1 MKRLFIS
8 LALAGLLLNA
18 SAQQKNPSVKQQ
30 HSSAGQQRI
39 APAYPLLTHD
49 PYFSVW
55 SFTDRL
61 NASATKHWTGATQS
75 LTGLLKVDGKVYRF
89 LGGQEESFQT
99 VLPASDEKAYTAKYV
114 ESEPDKGWNEAGFKE
129 SDWKTGT
136 APFGDGSATTQWR
149 TKDLWMRRTFN
160 LEQTDFKG
168 LKLKLMNDDDV
179 EVYLNGTRIFTCKC
193 FNGKFIYIP
202 VDTKLLKKGQNLLAV
217 HVKNNVG
224 GQWLDAGLVYDK
236 PAAGTPNVLL
246 AKQTKIGITATQTS
260 YSFDCGNVNL
270 DVDFTS
276 PLLMSDLNLLSR
288 PVSYVSFKVKA
299 KDGKKHNAEVYFGA
313 STGLAVN
320 TEFQEVKAEQYKTG
334 QLSVLKAGTTEQA
347 ILKKQGD
354 DVRID
359 WGYLYVA
366 APQHTQAKQYAGP
379 ADEAITSFTTGKTAS
394 KTTAQSTGKTS
405 TTGKKL
411 MLSTVLPF
419 NQVGTSPVEKY
430 ILIGYDDLYAVQYF
444 GQNLKAWWNRKN
456 DQTIEKQL
464 ELANT
469 EYAAVLQ
476 KSKDFDQRFHAD
488 NVKAGGQKYAGLSD
502 LSYRQAISAHKLAE
516 SPQGELLFLSK
527 ENFSNGS
534 INTVDITYPSAP
546 LFLVYN
552 PDLLKGM
559 MNGIFYYSESGKW
572 KKPFPSHDL
581 GTYPL
586 ANGQTYGEDMPV
598 EEAGNMLILTAAI
611 ARVEGNADYAKK
623 HWKTL
628 SVWADYLSKEG
639 FDPANQLCTDDFAGH
654 MARNANLSV
663 KAIVALAGYGMLAD
677 KLGMKAE
684 AVKYTAMAKQMS
696 LKWMEMAND
705 GDHYALTF
713 DQKNTWSQKYNMV
726 WDKVL
731 DMNIFPK
738 EVFKKEIKYYL
749 TKQNAFGL
757 PLDSRRSYTKSDWI
771 MWTATLTDN
780 RADFEKFIDPI
791 YKYALETP
799 TRVPLSDWHETTDG
813 KQVGFQARSVVGGY
827 AIKLLDYKLHG
838 K

>member
-8 LALAGLLLNA
+8 LALAGLLL
-18 SAQQKNPSVKQQ
+18 K
-30 HSSAGQQRI
+30 SSAQQRI

-55 SFTDRL
+55 SFTDGL
-61 NASATKHWTGATQS
+61 NTSATKHWTGANQS

-89 LGGQEESFQT
+89 LGGQEESFLT

-114 ESEPDKGWNEAGFKE
+114 ESEPEKGWNQAGFAE
-129 SDWKTGT
+129 TSWKTGT
-136 APFGDGSATTQWR
+136 APFGDGAATTQWR

-160 LEQTDFKG
+160 LTQTDFKG

-179 EVYLNGTRIFTCKC
+179 EVYLNGTRIFACEC
-193 FNGKFIYIP
+193 FNGKFIYVP

-236 PAAGTPNVLL
+236 PVAGNPNVLL
-246 AKQTKIGITATQTS
+246 AKQTKVGITATQTS

-320 TEFQEVKAEQYKTG
+320 TEFQEVTAKQYKAG
-334 QLSVLKAGTTEQA
+334 QLSVLKAGTKEQPV
-347 ILKKQGD
+347 LKKQGD

-366 APQHTQAKQYAGP
+366 APGTSVRQYAGP
-379 ADEAITSFTTGKTAS
+379 ADEALAAFATGKA
-394 KTTAQSTGKTS
+394 TGKTS
-405 TTGKKL
+405 AEGKKL
-411 MLSTVLPF
+411 ILSTELPF
-419 NQVGTSPVEKY
+419 NQVGTAPVEKH

-444 GQNLKAWWNRKN
+444 GQNLRAWWNRKN

-464 ELANT
+464 ELANA
-469 EYAAVLQ
+469 EYAAVL
-476 KSKDFDQRFHAD
+476 KKCTDFDQRFRAD
-488 NVKAGGQKYAGLSD
+488 NVKAGGKKYADLLD
-502 LSYRQAISAHKLAE
+502 LSYRQSIAAHKLVE

-546 LFLVYN
+546 LYLVYN

-559 MNGIFYYSESGKW
+559 LNGIFYYSESGKW
-572 KKPFPSHDL
+572 KKPFPAHDL

-598 EEAGNMLILTAAI
+598 EEAGNMIILTAAI
-611 ARVEGNADYAKK
+611 AKVEGNADYAKK
-623 HWKTL
+623 TL
-628 SVWADYLSKEG
+628 EDT
-639 FDPANQLCTDDFAGH
+639 FC
-654 MARNANLSV
+654 
-663 KAIVALAGYGMLAD
+663 
-677 KLGMKAE
+677 LG
-684 AVKYTAMAKQMS
+684 
-696 LKWMEMAND
+696 
-705 GDHYALTF
+705 
-713 DQKNTWSQKYNMV
+713 
-726 WDKVL
+726 
-731 DMNIFPK
+731 
-738 EVFKKEIKYYL
+738 
-749 TKQNAFGL
+749 
-757 PLDSRRSYTKSDWI
+757 
-771 MWTATLTDN
+771 
-780 RADFEKFIDPI
+780 
-791 YKYALETP
+791 
-799 TRVPLSDWHETTDG
+799 
-813 KQVGFQARSVVGGY
+813 
-827 AIKLLDYKLHG
+827 
-838 K
+838 

>member
-8 LALAGLLLNA
+8 LALAGLMFKA
-18 SAQQKNPSVKQQ
+18 SAQQQ
-30 HSSAGQQRI
+30 HSSVQQQRI

-55 SFTDRL
+55 SFTDGL
-61 NASATKHWTGATQS
+61 NTSATKHWTGANQS

-99 VLPASDEKAYTAKYV
+99 ILPASDEKAYTAKYV
-114 ESEPDKGWNEAGFKE
+114 ESEPAKGWNQAGFKE
-129 SDWKTGT
+129 TGWKTGT
-136 APFGDGSATTQWR
+136 APFGDGAATTQWR

-179 EVYLNGTRIFTCKC
+179 EVYLNGIRIFACEC
-193 FNGKFIYIP
+193 FNGKFIYVP

-217 HVKNNVG
+217 HVRNNVG

-236 PAAGTPNVLL
+236 PTAGTPNVLL
-246 AKQTKIGITATQTS
+246 AKQTKIALTATQTS

-270 DVDFTS
+270 DLDFTS
-276 PLLMSDLNLLSR
+276 PLLMNELDLLSR
-288 PVSYVSFKVKA
+288 PVSYVSFKVKS

-320 TEFQEVKAEQYKTG
+320 TEFQEVTAKQYKTG
-334 QLSVLKAGTTEQA
+334 QLSVLKAGTKEQA
-347 ILKKQGD
+347 VLKKQGD

-366 APQHTQAKQYAGP
+366 VSENTRAKQYAGP
-379 ADEAITSFTTGKTAS
+379 ADEALTSFTTGRT
-394 KTTAQSTGKTS
+394 TGKTS
-405 TTGKKL
+405 TEGKKL

-419 NQVGTSPVEKY
+419 NQIGTSPVEKH

-456 DQTIEKQL
+456 NQTIEKQL
-464 ELANT
+464 ELAHT
-469 EYAAVLQ
+469 EYAAVL
-476 KSKDFDQRFHAD
+476 KKCNDFDQRFHAD
-488 NVKAGGQKYAGLSD
+488 NLKAGGIKYAELSD
-502 LSYRQAISAHKLAE
+502 LSYRQSIAAHKLVE
-516 SPQGELLFLSK
+516 SPQGDLLFMSK

-546 LFLVYN
+546 LYLVYN

-559 MNGIFYYSESGKW
+559 MNGIFHYSESGKW

-598 EEAGNMLILTAAI
+598 EEAGNMIILTAAI
-611 ARVEGNADYAKK
+611 AKVEGNADYAKK

-663 KAIVALAGYGMLAD
+663 KAIVALGGYGMLAD
-677 KLGMKAE
+677 KLGMTAE
-684 AVKYTAMAKQMS
+684 AEKYHTMAKQMAI
-696 LKWMEMAND
+696 KWMEMAND

-713 DQKNTWSQKYNMV
+713 DRKNTWSQKYNLV

-731 DMNIFPK
+731 DMDIFPVD
-738 EVFKKEIKYYL
+738 VFKKEIRYYL

-757 PLDSRRSYTKSDWI
+757 PLDSRRTYTKSDWI
-771 MWTATLTDN
+771 MWTATLADSP
-780 RADFEKFIDPI
+780 ADFEKFIDPI
-791 YKYALETP
+791 YKFATETAS
-799 TRVPLSDWHETTDG
+799 RVPLSDWYETTDG
-813 KQVGFQARSVVGGY
+813 KQVGFQARSVVGGF
-827 AIKLLDYKLHG
+827 AIKLLDYKLHR